1 MKAVTMRRL
10 EGSPKPNANMLP
22 FISPCMKTKSLLQTA
37 LTALSGKVTT
47 SHDERPSCLYP
58 LTQQKAAT
66 APGEW
71 STAQGHP
78 PHHRFGSRAQ
88 HRDTCPATARAL
100 RFASRAAPSR
110 PHRQTTR
117 KSSRLFKDNDERR
130 AGKGR
135 KDSPPPPSAG
145 LAPSRLWPAP
155 AVPGSPPGR
164 PEPPPF
170 LVGEAAGP
178 LRAPQGWGR
187 RFQGRA
193 PER

>member
-37 LTALSGKVTT
+37 LPALLVKVTT
-47 SHDERPSCLYP
+47 SHDERPSRLYP
-58 LTQQKAAT
+58 LTQQKAPT

-117 KSSRLFKDNDERR
+117 KSSRLFRDNGERR

-135 KDSPPPPSAG
+135 KDPPPRP
-145 LAPSRLWPAP
+145 APSWLPLGSGLHRRYRGHRQAAP
-155 AVPGSPPGR
+155 SLHRSP
-164 PEPPPF
+164 
-170 LVGEAAGP
+170 
-178 LRAPQGWGR
+178 
-187 RFQGRA
+187 
-193 PER
+193 